1 MTLLDL
7 LAYAGMVV
15 FAASGAIAAAQSKH
29 TIIEFIFFATIT
41 AVGGG
46 TLRDLLIGAPVFWV
60 SGNGPLAV
68 CATTALLVWVMGE
81 RYWNTRLLLWLDA
94 VGLVAFAV
102 LGAAKTLAL
111 GFPALV
117 AIAMGVLTGTF
128 GGIVRD
134 VLANRPSILLT
145 REIYVTATLL
155 GAGVFVA
162 LAKMGVATM
171 PAGLI
176 GAAAGFT
183 LRGCALA
190 FGWTLPGYRDI
201 RRGR

>member
-7 LAYAGMVV
+7 LAYAGLMV
-15 FAASGAIAAAQSKH
+15 FAASGAIAAAEAKH
-29 TIIEFIFFATIT
+29 TIVEFIFFATIT

-68 CATTALLVWVMGE
+68 CATIAVLVWFMGE

-94 VGLVAFAV
+94 MGLVSFAV

-134 VLANRPSILLT
+134 VLANRPSILLG
-145 REIYVTATLL
+145 REIYVSATIVS
-155 GAGVFVA
+155 AGVFVL
-162 LAKMGVATM
+162 LAQLGVATM
-171 PAGLI
+171 VAGPLGI
-176 GAAAGFT
+176 AVGFA
-183 LRGCALA
+183 LRGGALA
-190 FGWTLPGYRDI
+190 FGWTLPGYREK
-201 RRGR
+201 RG